1 MAGTYVGMYDT
12 TAANNTSTGTSSVSI
27 AEGMLP
33 SNVNNAMRDIMAD
46 VRQWYNSAEWIE
58 YGDGAGTYTPAYASG
73 TSFTIASANVT
84 TPYHVG
90 RRVKAVGSST
100 GTIYGSI
107 TATSFSTNTTV
118 TIAWDSGSL
127 SSETLKIYIGIV
139 SASNTSLPETTSI
152 TGDYTLDVSGDIIL
166 DADGDDVLLKA
177 GGTQSVS
184 YTHLT
189 LPTIYSV

>member
-1 MAGTYVGMYDT
+1 MAGSYIGKYDT
-12 TAANNTSTGTSSVSI
+12 TAANNTATGTGSVSI

-46 VRQWYNSAEWIE
+46 IRQWYNSAEWIE
-58 YGDGAGTYTPAYASG
+58 YGDGAGSYTPAYASG
-73 TSFTIASANVT
+73 TSFTIAGADVTSA
-84 TPYHVG
+84 YHVG

-118 TIAWDSGSL
+118 TVSWDSGSL
-127 SSETLKIYIGIV
+127 SSESLTIYIGIT
-139 SASNTSLPETTSI
+139 SATNTSMPETPSI

-166 DADGDDVLLKA
+166 DADGGDVFLKMVALPLEVLLIL
-177 GGTQSVS
+177 QV
-184 YTHLT
+184 
-189 LPTIYSV
+189 I